1 MQHRPAHILQR
12 WQPAVQGNGLD
23 IFQTCMHST
32 RGPRPQETTRV
43 LGLLAAPSCPVR
55 DLALQPPALNKA
67 LNHIRKHMQV
77 GAGAGR

>member
-1 MQHRPAHILQR
+1 M
-12 WQPAVQGNGLD
+12 
-23 IFQTCMHST
+23 
-32 RGPRPQETTRV
+32 